1 MAGAP
6 IGTPAIR
13 LSGRG
18 DSPDPRVGVEIDQSQ
33 ITGVVVM
40 SSMPFLV
47 TM

>member
-6 IGTPAIR
+6 IGTPAMR

-18 DSPDPRVGVEIDQSQ
+18 DSPDRVGVEIDQSQ

>member
-6 IGTPAIR
+6 IGTPAILCSGQAIHPT
-13 LSGRG
+13 LSVSR
-18 DSPDPRVGVEIDQSQ
+18 PDQSQ